1 MYLEVCFHR
10 EFRSYQVGYKINFI
24 GLLFHELS
32 RHHSKGFQHTDCTCG
47 RVVRNGIFKMCV
59 CVGGEFLLLLFV
71 VTQFCGFCFLKIYLL
86 YFYV

>member
-24 GLLFHELS
+24 GPLFHELS

-59 CVGGEFLLLLFV
+59 CGGGVLAAFVCCNSVLWALFFKDLFV
-71 VTQFCGFCFLKIYLL
+71 I
-86 YFYV
+86 FYV